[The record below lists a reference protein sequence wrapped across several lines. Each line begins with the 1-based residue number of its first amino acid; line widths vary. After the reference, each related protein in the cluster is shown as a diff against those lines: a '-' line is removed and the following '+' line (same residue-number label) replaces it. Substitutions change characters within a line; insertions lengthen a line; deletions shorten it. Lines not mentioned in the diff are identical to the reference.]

1 MPFDEE
7 NQLNFVK
14 IVWSVEFYLKKKYV
28 VFDSN
33 IEKKEVEG
41 EKKFRWN
48 YLIFRSF
55 VILRL
60 WTVHVLRE

>member
-1 MPFDEE
+1 MPFDEK

-41 EKKFRWN
+41 EKSFAEIIW
-48 YLIFRSF
+48 YLDP
-55 VILRL
+55 L
-60 WTVHVLRE
+60 